1 MWYRLLCAMAVCLA
15 MTPIIPG
22 DLSGDEKNEANLS
35 FAMPEGVTLHY
46 KTSWSAEYNYM
57 GVSVVQNQ
65 SYGVDLK
72 LVTVTEEGDFHVS
85 LDFSETS
92 SSMVVDDD
100 IQEWTP
106 PLQLEGKSITV
117 DVGSNGEVLKVKPVG
132 NIPGM
137 RSMKDLENISN
148 IWFIE
153 LPDTV
158 KKVGES
164 WRKEI
169 EDYGEMVEGEE
180 KGEPMLKGWADL
192 TFKKIE
198 KKMNIPVACIEVKT
212 KLEIHQ
218 ETPKGVM
225 NGSGEGEGKYYLAI
239 DGGYIVEMNS
249 DFEIKGTVVSPGG
262 EETETAVTQYYE
274 AKLKK

>member
-1 MWYRLLCAMAVCLA
+1 MRYRLLCAMAVCLA
-15 MTPIIPG
+15 MALINPG
-22 DLSGDEKNEANLS
+22 VLRGDEENEANLS

-46 KTSWSAEYNYM
+46 KTSWSAEYNFM
-57 GVSVVQNQ
+57 GVGVVQNQ
-65 SYGVDLK
+65 SYGVDMK
-72 LVTVTEEGDFHVS
+72 LVSVTEEGNFHVA
-85 LDFSETS
+85 LDFTEAT

-106 PLQLEGKSITV
+106 PIQLEGRSIAV
-117 DVGSNGEVLKVKPVG
+117 DVGSNGEVVKVKPAG

-137 RSMKDLENISN
+137 RSTKDLENITK
-148 IWFIE
+148 IWFVE

-169 EDYGEMVEGEE
+169 EDYGEMAEEEGE
-180 KGEPMLKGWADL
+180 PALKGWADL

-198 KKMNIPVACIEVKT
+198 KKMDIPVACIEVKT
-212 KLEIHQ
+212 QLEIHQ
-218 ETPKGVM
+218 ETTNGVM
-225 NGSGEGEGKYYLAI
+225 NGSGEGKGKYYIAI
-239 DGGYIVEMNS
+239 DGGYIVEMSS
-249 DFEIKGTVVSPGG
+249 DFEIKGTVISPDG
-262 EETETAVTQYYE
+262 EESETAITQYYE

>member
-1 MWYRLLCAMAVCLA
+1 MRYRLLCAMAVCLA
-15 MTPIIPG
+15 MALINPG
-22 DLSGDEKNEANLS
+22 VLSGDEENEAKLS

-46 KTSWSAEYNYM
+46 KTSWSSEYNFM
-57 GVSVVQNQ
+57 GVGVVQNQ
-65 SYGVDLK
+65 SYGVDMK
-72 LVTVTEEGDFHVS
+72 LVSVTEEGDFHVA
-85 LDFSETS
+85 LEFTEAT

-100 IQEWTP
+100 IREWTP
-106 PLQLEGKSITV
+106 PVQLEGRSITV

-137 RSMKDLENISN
+137 RSTKDLENITK
-148 IWFIE
+148 IWFVE

-169 EDYGEMVEGEE
+169 EDYDEMAEGEE
-180 KGEPMLKGWADL
+180 RGEPTLKGWADL
-192 TFKKIE
+192 TLKKIE
-198 KKMNIPVACIEVKT
+198 KKMNIPVACIQVKT
-212 KLEIHQ
+212 KLDIRQ
-218 ETPKGVM
+218 ETP
-225 NGSGEGEGKYYLAI
+225 NGMMTGEGEGEGKYYLAI

-249 DFEIKGTVVSPGG
+249 DFEIKGKVVSPAG
-262 EETETAVTQYYE
+262 EESETAITQYYE